1 MPGPQTI
8 ETGYAPIKA
17 WVEGVLAA
25 ERPRGYRPSQLV
37 AADVASGPSCTN

>member
-17 WVEGVLAA
+17 WVEGVPATV
-25 ERPRGYRPSQLV
+25 GV
-37 AADVASGPSCTN
+37 VH